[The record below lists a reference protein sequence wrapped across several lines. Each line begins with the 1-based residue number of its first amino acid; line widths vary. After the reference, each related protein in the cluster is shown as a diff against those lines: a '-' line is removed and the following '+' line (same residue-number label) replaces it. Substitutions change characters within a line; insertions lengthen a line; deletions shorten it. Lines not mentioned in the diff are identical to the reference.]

1 MKVVTIYS
9 PSHKQMVDEFFI
21 PSFPTDDRIQL
32 KLIEVPQTAGET
44 PKFNSPE
51 WSEFMKIKARI
62 MWEEL
67 ESIPE
72 NEHYL
77 FLDTDIIC
85 VNNFYD
91 YLENQMKSWDLVCQS
106 DSPFPHIVNHCTGIV
121 CVKNNEKTRNLFKA
135 VSMIMDGNKLIEGQ
149 PKFTNEQ
156 EIMTWLLVNKHRI
169 FELEDIQN
177 TNFPFSIAYTYG
189 SIAGK
194 VWDGQDVNFVL
205 PPKDG
210 LIWCHAN
217 WTRHEDKIPL
227 LKLFKE
233 KLQ

>member
-9 PSHKQMVDEFFI
+9 PSHKQMVDEFFL
-21 PSFPTDDRIQL
+21 PSFPKDDRLNL

-44 PKFNSPE
+44 PAFNSPE
-51 WSEFMKIKARI
+51 WSEFMKIKAKI

-67 ESIPE
+67 QSTPE
-72 NEHYL
+72 NEFYL
-77 FLDTDIIC
+77 FLDTDIIT
-85 VNNFYD
+85 VNNFCD
-91 YLENQMKSWDLVCQS
+91 YLAVEMSTWDLICQS
-106 DSPFPHIVNHCTGIV
+106 DSPFPHIINHCTGIV

-135 VSMIMDGNKLIEGQ
+135 ISMIMDGHILIKGQ
-149 PKFTNEQ
+149 PKFVNEQ
-156 EIMTWLLVNKHRI
+156 EIMTWLLINKQHI
-169 FELEDIQN
+169 FELRDIQN
-177 TNFPFSIAYTYG
+177 INFPFTVAYTYG

-205 PPKDG
+205 PSKDK
-210 LIWCHAN
+210 LMWVHAN
-217 WTRHEDKIPL
+217 WTKHEDKIPL